1 MYAAPSLV
9 IKGAEMLQED
19 NPHSTLIQIPALTM
33 FPKSVL
39 SRLCDSNLK
48 CILLTSY
55 VTLLDLSQEGK
66 SYE

>member
-1 MYAAPSLV
+1 ME
-9 IKGAEMLQED
+9 AEMLRED
-19 NPHSTLIQIPALTM
+19 NPHSTLIQIAALTM

-39 SRLCDSNLK
+39 SRPWESDSK
-48 CILLTSY
+48 CMLLTCY